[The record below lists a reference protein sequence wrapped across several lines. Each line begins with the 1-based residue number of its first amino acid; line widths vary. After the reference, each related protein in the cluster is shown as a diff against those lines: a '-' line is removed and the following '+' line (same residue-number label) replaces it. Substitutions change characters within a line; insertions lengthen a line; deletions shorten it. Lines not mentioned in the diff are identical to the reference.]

1 MMPAIVPLRLT
12 LLHMPKSY
20 LHLLHLLDYI
30 AHILLNTF
38 VWMHTPQH
46 IHYSLNILPI
56 NQLKRGLLGQIL
68 YRSVQSKLHKWHTKK
83 PLAIFSNCHWLKNI
97 FNGMVLALSLSIR
110 LQMDCTT
117 KLQSGTQNGNKKLPE
132 SRCEERVPIVESLI

>member
-12 LLHMPKSY
+12 LLHMPKGY
-20 LHLLHLLDYI
+20 LPLLHLLDYI

-56 NQLKRGLLGQIL
+56 NQLKRGLLDRILHGTVQI
-68 YRSVQSKLHKWHTKK
+68 KLNKWHMGD
-83 PLAIFSNCHWLKNI
+83 PLAILINCYLSKQL
-97 FNGMVLALSLSIR
+97 FNGLVLALSLSIR
-110 LQMDCTT
+110 L
-117 KLQSGTQNGNKKLPE
+117 
-132 SRCEERVPIVESLI
+132 